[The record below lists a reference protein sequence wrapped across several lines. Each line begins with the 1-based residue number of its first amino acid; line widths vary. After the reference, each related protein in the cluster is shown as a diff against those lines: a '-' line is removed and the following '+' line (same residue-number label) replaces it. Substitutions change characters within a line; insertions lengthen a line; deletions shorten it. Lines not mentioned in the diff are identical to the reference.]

1 MLILKSS
8 KDQSFKSFFAKQY
21 SLIDNGRTLPSLFP
35 LVTDK
40 LLSDAYFSI
49 GQQNMNMVKI
59 WLIFECLN
67 CMINTFVNLLIL
79 SSNMTEGVFP
89 SEWKKAKV
97 LPFHSKNNI
106 QYVKNYRPA
115 SLLPICGK
123 VFERVIYNTM
133 FPHFIEKNLI
143 SNNQSRFKT
152 IDSSDSSFSWNI
164 LQLWWQL
171 RS

>member
-1 MLILKSS
+1 MLIFKSS
-8 KDQSFKSFFAKQY
+8 KKQSFKSFFAKQY
-21 SLIDNGRTLPSLFP
+21 SLIDNGRTLPSLFT

-40 LLSDAYFSI
+40 LLSDADFSI
-49 GQQNMNMVKI
+49 GQQNMNMVTI
-59 WLIFECLN
+59 WLIFACLN

-79 SSNMTEGVFP
+79 SSNMTEEVFP

-115 SLLPICGK
+115 SLLPICSK

-133 FPHFIEKNLI
+133 FRHFIEKNLI

-152 IDSSDSSFSWNI
+152 FSWNI
-164 LQLWWQL
+164 FQLWWQL

>member
-59 WLIFECLN
+59 
-67 CMINTFVNLLIL
+67 
-79 SSNMTEGVFP
+79 
-89 SEWKKAKV
+89 
-97 LPFHSKNNI
+97 
-106 QYVKNYRPA
+106 
-115 SLLPICGK
+115 
-123 VFERVIYNTM
+123 
-133 FPHFIEKNLI
+133 
-143 SNNQSRFKT
+143 
-152 IDSSDSSFSWNI
+152 
-164 LQLWWQL
+164 
-171 RS
+171 